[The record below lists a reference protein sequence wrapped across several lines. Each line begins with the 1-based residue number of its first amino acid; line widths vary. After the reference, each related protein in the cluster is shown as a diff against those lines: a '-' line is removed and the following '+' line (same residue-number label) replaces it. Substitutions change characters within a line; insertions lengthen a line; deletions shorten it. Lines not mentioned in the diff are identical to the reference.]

1 MGRVPVMDSAMETL
15 PRVKAVAAA
24 KSPFVLNIEWKDGA
38 KTKADLTG
46 LVHSS
51 RHFKVFANDRQA
63 FARVKPD
70 EYGTGIEWENGL
82 DYSAGSLR
90 KLSEEQK
97 PLDGKSLVQF
107 ERRHNLNTEETAC
120 MLSVT
125 DRTVQS
131 YRRMSALPKAVAVAL
146 RHLDEDPTAFAAHY
160 KPIAVKPRGRPKA
173 QKEPL

>member
-1 MGRVPVMDSAMETL
+1 MPVMDRAMEML
-15 PRVKAVAAA
+15 PRVKAVSAA
-24 KSPFVLNIEWKDGA
+24 KPPFVLNIEWKDG
-38 KTKADLTG
+38 TKAKVDLTG

-70 EYGTGIEWENGL
+70 EFGTGIEWENGL
-82 DYSAGSLR
+82 DYSASSLR

-97 PLDGKSLVQF
+97 PVDGKWLVRF

-120 MLSVT
+120 IFSVT

-131 YRRMSALPKAVAVAL
+131 YRRMNVLPKAVAVAL

-160 KPIAVKPRGRPKA
+160 KPIAVKPRGRPKTNRA
-173 QKEPL
+173 G

>member
-1 MGRVPVMDSAMETL
+1 MDRAMEML
-15 PRVKAVAAA
+15 PRIKAVSAAE
-24 KSPFVLNIEWKDGA
+24 SSFVLDIEWRDGA

-51 RHFKVFANDRQA
+51 RHFKVFVNDRQG

-70 EYGTGIEWENGL
+70 EFGTGIEWENGL
-82 DYSAGSLR
+82 DYSASSLR
-90 KLSEEQK
+90 KLSDEQK
-97 PLDGKSLVQF
+97 PVDGKSLVQF
-107 ERRHNLNTEETAC
+107 EQRHNLNTEETAC

-131 YRRMSALPKAVAVAL
+131 YRKMHVLPKTVAVAL

-160 KPIAVKPRGRPKA
+160 KPITVKPRGRPKA
-173 QKEPL
+173 KTAS